1 MSNEKRVVS
10 ISEEELLALRAKAA
24 KTDKKEDTQRRN
36 WTKRNLL
43 IRKAILAGIT
53 ATEAEIDLE
62 LKRIDAKA

>member
-53 ATEAEIDLE
+53 ATEAEIDME
-62 LKRIDAKA
+62 LKRIDGK